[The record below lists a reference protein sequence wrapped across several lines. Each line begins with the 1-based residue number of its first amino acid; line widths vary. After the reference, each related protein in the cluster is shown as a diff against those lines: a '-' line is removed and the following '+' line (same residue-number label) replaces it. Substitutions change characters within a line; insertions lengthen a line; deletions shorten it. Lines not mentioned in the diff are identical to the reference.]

1 MRVKISRKESKESVY
16 WLKIINETNDLKNYK
31 EAERLI
37 QEGTEIKK
45 ILSSIINN
53 SGG

>member
-1 MRVKISRKESKESVY
+1 MRAKISRKECKESVY
-16 WLKIINETNDLKNYK
+16 WLRIINETNTLKNNK

-37 QEGTEIKK
+37 EEGTEIKK